1 MASTQ
6 DPVRRLRVAGEEI
19 EFADQGDG
27 EPILLVHGGVFSDWF
42 LPMTHASQLAGYR
55 LIRVRRAGFLDGT
68 APAAPLSFADHA
80 RHCALLL
87 DALGLK
93 DAHVCGHSS
102 GALVALQLALDVPTA
117 VRTLTLLEPAPAG
130 DLAEPADGEAIGR
143 LIGPAMA
150 AAAAG
155 DVDTAFD
162 TFLETVGGSG
172 GRALVER
179 TLGTD
184 GLQMA
189 VGQART
195 LTNEVHAVT
204 GWRFTSDDASRITQP
219 LLLVQ
224 GGRSHE
230 LAPFAPNTIPALAA
244 MAPHVRVVTLP
255 GVTHLMPLQDPA
267 GVAGLLADFI
277 AEHVASDASN
287 KRLDT

>member
-1 MASTQ
+1 MASTA
-6 DPVRRLRVAGEEI
+6 DPVRRLRVAGEDI

-27 EPILLVHGGVFSDWF
+27 EPILFVHGGMFSDWF
-42 LPMTHASQLAGYR
+42 LPVTHASQLTGYR
-55 LIRVRRAGFLDGT
+55 LIRIRRAGFLDGT
-68 APAAPLSFADHA
+68 AATAPLSLADHA
-80 RHCALLL
+80 RHCAVLL
-87 DALGLK
+87 DALSLK

-102 GALVALQLALDVPTA
+102 GALVALQLALDAPTA

-143 LIGPAMA
+143 LIGPAIA

-155 DVDTAFD
+155 DVDAAFD
-162 TFLETVGGSG
+162 TFLDAVGGPGS
-172 GRALVER
+172 RAVVQR

-184 GLQMA
+184 GLQVA

-195 LTNEVHAVT
+195 LPSEVHAVA

-230 LAPFAPNTIPALAA
+230 VAPFAPNTVPALAA
-244 MAPHVRVVTLP
+244 MAPHARVVTLP

-267 GVAGLLADFI
+267 GVAGLLANFI
-277 AEHVASDASN
+277 AEHAASRAGN
-287 KRLDT
+287 EQFDT

>member
-1 MASTQ
+1 
-6 DPVRRLRVAGEEI
+6 V
-19 EFADQGDG
+19 
-27 EPILLVHGGVFSDWF
+27 
-42 LPMTHASQLAGYR
+42 
-55 LIRVRRAGFLDGT
+55 
-68 APAAPLSFADHA
+68 SFADHA

-87 DALGLK
+87 DALGLQ

-102 GALVALQLALDVPTA
+102 GALVALQLALDAPTA
-117 VRTLTLLEPAPAG
+117 VRTLTLLEPAPGG
-130 DLAEPADGEAIGR
+130 DLGEPADGEAIGR
-143 LIGPAMA
+143 LLGPAIA

-162 TFLETVGGSG
+162 TFLEAVGGSG
-172 GRALVER
+172 ARALVER
-179 TLGTD
+179 TLGVD

-195 LTNEVHAVT
+195 LMGEAQAVT

-230 LAPFAPNTIPALAA
+230 LAPFAPSTIPTLAA
-244 MAPHVRVVTLP
+244 MAPHARVVTLP

-267 GVAGLLADFI
+267 GVAALLADFI
-277 AEHVASDASN
+277 AEHLTSDASN

>member
-19 EFADQGDG
+19 EFADQADG

-143 LIGPAMA
+143 LIGPAIA

-179 TLGTD
+179 TLGVE

-189 VGQART
+189 VAQART
-195 LTNEVHAVT
+195 LTGEVQAVT

-244 MAPHVRVVTLP
+244 MAPQARVVTLP

-277 AEHVASDASN
+277 AERVASDASN
-287 KRLDT
+287 KWLDT

>member
-6 DPVRRLRVAGEEI
+6 DPVRRLRVAGEHI

-27 EPILLVHGGVFSDWF
+27 EPVLLVHGGVFSDWF
-42 LPMTHASQLAGYR
+42 LPVTHASQLGRYR
-55 LIRVRRAGFLDGT
+55 LIRIRRAGFLDGT
-68 APAAPLSFADHA
+68 APAVPLSFADHA

-87 DALGLK
+87 DALGLN

-102 GALVALQLALDVPTA
+102 GALVALQLALDAPTA

-143 LIGPAMA
+143 LLGPAIG

-162 TFLETVGGSG
+162 TFLDAVGGPG

-179 TLGTD
+179 TLGRD
-184 GLQMA
+184 GLHLA

-195 LTNEVHAVT
+195 LTGEVHAVT
-204 GWRFTSDDASRITQP
+204 GWRFTSDDARRITQP

-224 GGRSHE
+224 GGRSHQ
-230 LAPFAPNTIPALAA
+230 LAPFAPNTVPTLAA
-244 MAPHVRVVTLP
+244 MAPHARVVTLP
-255 GVTHLMPLQDPA
+255 GVTHLMPLQDPD
-267 GVAGLLADFI
+267 GVAGLLAQFI
-277 AEHVASDASN
+277 AEHPTPAGDN
-287 KRLDT
+287 K